1 MEEQNILELLWNRAE
16 SAIDALS
23 SRFGKRLL
31 ATAVSILG
39 STQDAEEVVNDTY
52 LAVWNTIP
60 PQQPACFDGFVYRT
74 GRNLALKK
82 LRFLSAQKRSCQ
94 YDLSL
99 DELAECVPGSS
110 MDDAL
115 DARMLGQAINAFL
128 ATLSDENR
136 RIFLRR
142 YWFGDGVKQIAAD
155 FRLTEGNVSVRLN
168 RIRSKLKA
176 FLIKEGIFL

>member
-1 MEEQNILELLWNRAE
+1 MDEPNILELLWNRAE
-16 SAIDALS
+16 NAIDALAAK
-23 SRFGKRLL
+23 FGKRLL
-31 ATAVSILG
+31 ATAAIITG

-52 LAVWNTIP
+52 LTLWNTIP
-60 PQQPACFDGFVYRT
+60 PERPVCFDGFVYRT

-82 LRFLSAQKRSCQ
+82 LRFLSAQKRSSQ
-94 YDLSL
+94 YDISL

-110 MDDAL
+110 MDDTLA
-115 DARMLGQAINAFL
+115 ARILGRTINAFL

-142 YWFGDGVKQIAAD
+142 YWFGDSVKQIAAD

-176 FLIKEGIFL
+176 YLIKEGIFL